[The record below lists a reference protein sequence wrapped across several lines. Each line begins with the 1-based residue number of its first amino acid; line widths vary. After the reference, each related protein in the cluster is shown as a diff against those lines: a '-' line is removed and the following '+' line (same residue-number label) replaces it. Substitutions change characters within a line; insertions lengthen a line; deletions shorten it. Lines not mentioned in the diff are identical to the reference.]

1 MTKDEDD
8 LVEFFDC
15 KVIHATDKAIL
26 VKLPEMEKPQW
37 FPQSQVHA
45 NSEIW
50 QQDDEGTLV
59 VTRWI
64 AEQKGLV

>member
-1 MTKDEDD
+1 MSKNEDE

-15 KVIHATDKAIL
+15 KVIHVTDKAVL
-26 VKLPEMEKPQW
+26 VKMPEMEQPQW
-37 FPQSQVHA
+37 FPQSQIHA

-50 QQDDEGTLV
+50 KQDDEGTLV

-64 AEQKGLV
+64 AETKGLV